1 MPPLHTL
8 LILAI
13 VAVWSFNF
21 VAIKIGLEGISPLLL
36 CTLRF
41 ILTSIPAIFFVKKP
55 NIPFK
60 MIFLYGI
67 VLFALQF
74 TLLFSGIAEGIDPG
88 LASLL
93 LQVQVFFSALL
104 AYLFYGEKPHKEKVI
119 GGIIAFSGIVLV
131 AINIS
136 ANTTKLGLFL
146 VLGAALSWSFGNVI
160 SKKIGKT
167 DMIALVIWA
176 SLVAWPPLL
185 VVSLFVDGPSQ
196 IYQDLTQMNLIS
208 LSSVLYIT
216 YMSTLFGY
224 SAWSWLL
231 QHHNMQTIAPF
242 TLMVPI
248 FAMMFSVLLLGE
260 PLQTWKII
268 AASLVILGLCINL
281 IAPSSKVKI
290 PPE

>member
-1 MPPLHTL
+1 
-8 LILAI
+8 
-13 VAVWSFNF
+13 
-21 VAIKIGLEGISPLLL
+21 
-36 CTLRF
+36 
-41 ILTSIPAIFFVKKP
+41 
-55 NIPFK
+55 
-60 MIFLYGI
+60 
-67 VLFALQF
+67 
-74 TLLFSGIAEGIDPG
+74 
-88 LASLL
+88 
-93 LQVQVFFSALL
+93 
-104 AYLFYGEKPHKEKVI
+104 
-119 GGIIAFSGIVLV
+119 
-131 AINIS
+131 
-136 ANTTKLGLFL
+136 
-146 VLGAALSWSFGNVI
+146 
-160 SKKIGKT
+160 
-167 DMIALVIWA
+167 MIALVIWA

-196 IYQDLTQMNLIS
+196 IYQDLTQMNLLS

-268 AASLVILGLCINL
+268 AAALVILGLCINL